1 MSALH
6 IGKDGIDFTPKPF
19 EEYMK
24 NRLEELDLDL
34 SKDDYINNP
43 KFQELYKS
51 YVTEDMG
58 SVTEA
63 WWVEKTFVGQE
74 RLEKIYTPYAFGITR
89 KLTEEE
95 QKPET
100 WYRVLAN
107 RYPHKSRT
115 PKDVWRYFKRDE
127 GDENDSRKGL
137 IKRLEKLN
145 FYVDDFADNQDKIKL
160 LFLLYCFEV
169 EKNVQIVPFL
179 SNPTIENVDDG
190 FVGLQ
195 TKNGEL
201 MAYLKRNIAKELPK
215 YYAAQVRDYLIAIGR
230 QWEEQLEKIV
240 IRIDYSLNGEYLSE
254 LKRISQQMKA
264 GVKTILEM
272 PRAEYGESILQ
283 TFYLKLSQHEDMG
296 LEMDIIDVNYAN
308 PEYEGYVEYR
318 PDEFKRLA
326 YVPIKKSE
334 MVSYLKENKESIINL
349 VYEKDSVTPYEK
361 KRYDTI
367 VDKLSEYI
375 DIINLNTKAADA
387 DILPALYAIAYVQ
400 ELLEIDK
407 IYKIENYYYR
417 YQTTELK
424 SLNTEINYGIR
435 AKRKSQLALI
445 RRINQRFYKYAGK
458 QEEAK
463 YAAEAEMYMDMM
475 ISRIYDANSIGD
487 MLFLHNHFMNY
498 TDAVFLLDKQ
508 IEGTKKQ
515 LSKIIKRKQKGY
527 DWVMADDVKQ
537 YFIGTIHN
545 SPIINDVGK
554 KIGEKL
560 FKAEVAGTSMLYDI
574 DFELK
579 QNHIGAAD
587 NYKLFLLFDVINK
600 KIVVRYFYSVVNESE
615 ERILRRNGIKVKT

>member
-1 MSALH
+1 MDY
-6 IGKDGIDFTPKPF
+6 IPTPF

-24 NRLEELDLDL
+24 KRLKEMGIDL
-34 SKDDYINNP
+34 STDDYINNP

-51 YVTEDMG
+51 YVTEDG
-58 SVTEA
+58 GAVTEA
-63 WWVEKTFVGQE
+63 WWVEKTFVGQK

-89 KLTEEE
+89 KLSEDE
-95 QKPET
+95 QKPEV
-100 WYRVLAN
+100 WYKVLADK
-107 RYPHKSRT
+107 YPHKNRT

-127 GDENDSRKGL
+127 GGEEDSRKGL

-145 FYVDDFADNQDKIKL
+145 FYIDDFADDQDKIKL

-179 SNPTIENVDDG
+179 SNPSIENVDDG
-190 FVGLQ
+190 FVGLD

-201 MAYLKRNIAKELPK
+201 MAYLKRNVAKELPQG
-215 YYAAQVRDYLIAIGR
+215 YAAYVRDCLIAIGK
-230 QWEEQLEKIV
+230 QWEEQLEKII

-254 LKRISQQMKA
+254 LKRIARQMKS

-272 PRAEYGESILQ
+272 PRAEYEDSILQ

-308 PEYEGYVEYR
+308 PEIDGTVEYY

-334 MVSYLKENKESIINL
+334 MVSYLKENKEAVINL
-349 VYEKDSVTPYEK
+349 VYEKDDVSPYEK
-361 KRYDTI
+361 KRYDAV

-375 DIINLNTKAADA
+375 DMINLNTKAANTE
-387 DILPALYAIAYVQ
+387 ILPTLYAIAYVQ
-400 ELLEIDK
+400 ELLKIDK
-407 IYKIENYYYR
+407 KYRIENYYYR

-424 SLNTEINYGIR
+424 SLNTEINYGID

-445 RRINQRFYKYAGK
+445 RRVNQRFYKYAGK

-475 ISRIYDANSIGD
+475 ISRIYEANSIKD
-487 MLFLHNHFMNY
+487 MLFLHNYFMNY

-527 DWVMADDVKQ
+527 DWIIAEDIKQ

-560 FKAEVAGTSMLYDI
+560 FKAEMAGVSTTYDI
-574 DFELK
+574 ELELK
-579 QNHIGAAD
+579 QNHIGGTD
-587 NYKLFLLFDVINK
+587 NYKLFLFFDIINK
-600 KIVVRYFYSVVNESE
+600 KIVVRYFYSVADAHDEK
-615 ERILRRNGIKVKT
+615 ILKRNGIKIKT